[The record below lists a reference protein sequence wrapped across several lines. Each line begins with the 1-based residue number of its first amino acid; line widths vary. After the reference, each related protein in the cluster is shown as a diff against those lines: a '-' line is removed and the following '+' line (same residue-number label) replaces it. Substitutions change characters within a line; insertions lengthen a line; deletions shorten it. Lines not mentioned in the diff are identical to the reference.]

1 MQERR
6 AHKGYLMQQGYT
18 SRFLN
23 YLLYLPDDQPAE
35 GLPLIVFLHGSGE
48 RGSDLSLVKR
58 YALPALLEN
67 DSNFPA
73 AVLSPQCPL
82 ETRWTDHAP
91 AVLALIDA
99 VRQRHNFDPMRLY
112 LTGFSM
118 GGQGV
123 WYIAAR
129 APRLFA
135 AVAPVAARIPPDPH
149 FLAHICDLKDVP
161 IWAIHGSADEVVP
174 CENTRNLAT
183 ALETC
188 GGKVKVSLLEG
199 ADHIQTAIKAFAPS
213 FGLYEWLIAHRL

>member
-1 MQERR
+1 MQ
-6 AHKGYLMQQGYT
+6 LGYT

-35 GLPLIVFLHGSGE
+35 SLPLIVFLHGSGE
-48 RGSDLSLVKR
+48 RGNDLSMVKR
-58 YALPALLEN
+58 YALPALLE
-67 DSNFPA
+67 SGQLFPA

-82 ETRWTDHAP
+82 ETRWTDHAA
-91 AVLALIDA
+91 AVLALIDT
-99 VRQRHNFDPMRLY
+99 VRQTHNFDPTRLY

-118 GGQGV
+118 GGQGT
-123 WYIAAR
+123 WYIASR

-135 AVAPVAARIPPDPH
+135 AIAPVAARIPPDPH
-149 FLAHICDLKDVP
+149 FLMHICDIKDVP

-183 ALETC
+183 ALEAC

-199 ADHIQTAIKAFAPS
+199 ADHVQTAVRAFAPS
-213 FGLYEWLIAHRL
+213 FGLYEWLLAHRL